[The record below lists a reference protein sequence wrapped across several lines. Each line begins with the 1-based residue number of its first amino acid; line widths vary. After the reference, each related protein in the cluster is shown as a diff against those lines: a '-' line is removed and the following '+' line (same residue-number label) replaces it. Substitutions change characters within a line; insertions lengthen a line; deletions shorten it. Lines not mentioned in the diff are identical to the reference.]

1 MNPSILCC
9 KNKNNYSLDSSE
21 EFPMQRV
28 NYPVIP
34 NTVTSTRLPTVMHIS
49 TVPWIQ
55 RPIHPVQQP
64 SVQQT
69 PVQQSSLPLS
79 FNINTESSNIR
90 PDAYSINH
98 SPQSSEQSTE
108 AHIDLQVPNKSVP
121 ASLFTLKPE
130 NRNKDH
136 GDLIDR
142 CWIKHGRRTNQGR
155 RTVISE
161 TVLPAPSIGEP
172 YQQYYHHKVILVEQI
187 YKLSTGTHFWRSY
200 IEYEYT
206 LKTRDQSQ
214 IEHQLYIYSC
224 CLN

>member
-1 MNPSILCC
+1 MHCC
-9 KNKNNYSLDSSE
+9 KDNNNYSSE

-69 PVQQSSLPLS
+69 PVQQSLPPLS
-79 FNINTESSNIR
+79 FNINAESLNIR

-98 SPQSSEQSTE
+98 SPKSSTQSSEV
-108 AHIDLQVPNKSVP
+108 HIDLQVLNESVP
-121 ASLFTLKPE
+121 ASIFMIKPE

-136 GDLIDR
+136 SD
-142 CWIKHGRRTNQGR
+142 
-155 RTVISE
+155 
-161 TVLPAPSIGEP
+161 
-172 YQQYYHHKVILVEQI
+172 
-187 YKLSTGTHFWRSY
+187 
-200 IEYEYT
+200 
-206 LKTRDQSQ
+206 
-214 IEHQLYIYSC
+214 
-224 CLN
+224 

>member
-1 MNPSILCC
+1 MNLSILCC
-9 KNKNNYSLDSSE
+9 KNKNNYSLNSSE

-34 NTVTSTRLPTVMHIS
+34 NTVTTTRLPTVMHIS

-55 RPIHPVQQP
+55 RPINPVQQP
-64 SVQQT
+64 T
-69 PVQQSSLPLS
+69 VQQSLLPLS
-79 FNINTESSNIR
+79 FNINAESLNIR

-98 SPQSSEQSTE
+98 SPKSSTPSTE
-108 AHIDLQVPNKSVP
+108 AHIDLQVPNESVP

-142 CWIKHGRRTNQGR
+142 HWIKHGKRTTQGR

-161 TVLPAPSIGEP
+161 TVLPAPNIGEL

-214 IEHQLYIYSC
+214 IEHQLYIHAA
-224 CLN
+224 

>member
-1 MNPSILCC
+1 MLCC
-9 KNKNNYSLDSSE
+9 KDKNHYSIESTE

-28 NYPVIP
+28 PYPVIP
-34 NTVTSTRLPTVMHIS
+34 NTVTATRLPTVMHIS

-55 RPIHPVQQP
+55 RCINP
-64 SVQQT
+64 VQQT
-69 PVQQSSLPLS
+69 PVQQSSPPLS
-79 FNINTESSNIR
+79 FNINAESSNIR

-98 SPQSSEQSTE
+98 SPKSSTPSTK
-108 AHIDLQVPNKSVP
+108 AHIDLQVPNESVP
-121 ASLFTLKPE
+121 ASLFMLKPK

-142 CWIKHGRRTNQGR
+142 CWIKHGRRTTQGR

-187 YKLSTGTHFWRSY
+187 YKLSTGTHFWRCY
-200 IEYEYT
+200 IEYKYT

-214 IEHQLYIYSC
+214 IEHRLYIHAA
-224 CLN
+224 